1 MVANSTF
8 LWPYNWPLDW
18 PIWCNLSTEGVVSY
32 EELGNAKKALS
43 KKCAS
48 SVHPKNATVEA
59 LFTLAEILTPLG
71 LPRQSTASPAMVQNF
86 CQCKQGLKDLAKK
99 IGQDSEI
106 FFDDEKA

>member
-18 PIWCNLSTEGVVSY
+18 PIWCNLLTEGVVSY

-48 SVHPKNATVEA
+48 SVHPKNATDESQKVFIMKVTFFSCTTHVDCSSIFRMDRIRT
-59 LFTLAEILTPLG
+59 LFG
-71 LPRQSTASPAMVQNF
+71 
-86 CQCKQGLKDLAKK
+86 
-99 IGQDSEI
+99 
-106 FFDDEKA
+106 

>member
-18 PIWCNLSTEGVVSY
+18 PIWCNLLTEGVVSY

-48 SVHPKNATVEA
+48 SVHPKNATD
-59 LFTLAEILTPLG
+59 LILG
-71 LPRQSTASPAMVQNF
+71 GSVDR
-86 CQCKQGLKDLAKK
+86 KK
-99 IGQDSEI
+99 RKYACPINVFQ
-106 FFDDEKA
+106 

>member
-18 PIWCNLSTEGVVSY
+18 PFWCNLLTEGVVSY

-48 SVHPKNATVEA
+48 SVHPKNATVD
-59 LFTLAEILTPLG
+59 FKIFNMKVVGQTLNSS
-71 LPRQSTASPAMVQNF
+71 STGKSKLCRSCV
-86 CQCKQGLKDLAKK
+86 CYTSK
-99 IGQDSEI
+99 GQ
-106 FFDDEKA
+106 

>member
-18 PIWCNLSTEGVVSY
+18 PIWCNLLTEGVVSY

-48 SVHPKNATVEA
+48 SVHPKNAT
-59 LFTLAEILTPLG
+59 
-71 LPRQSTASPAMVQNF
+71 
-86 CQCKQGLKDLAKK
+86 D
-99 IGQDSEI
+99 
-106 FFDDEKA
+106 